1 MSQPP
6 VQQVATSKPASG
18 TGSPALKRN
27 AIGVPGIVFFVVA
40 AAAPLA
46 AALGA
51 SPMGFM
57 ALGAGAPG
65 AYVIAGLVL
74 ILFAVGYGSMSRF
87 VTSSAGF
94 AAYLELGLGRVVGF
108 AGAAVA
114 LLAYNCMLMGLYGVF
129 GFFASAVIGDLTGVE
144 TDWKL
149 WTALAWV
156 GVAVLG
162 YLEINLSAKV
172 LGVLMICEV
181 LILVIFDGAVLVQGG
196 ASGINLDSFQPS
208 NVFSDGLG
216 VALLF
221 AAASF
226 VGFEATAIYG
236 EEAKDPARTIPRAT
250 YVAVVLIAVFYALS
264 TWAISLAHGSEQIQ
278 QAATDDPSGF
288 VFAVNTQYV
297 GQWSTTIMNV
307 LLVTST
313 FAVLVA
319 FHNTLSRYM
328 FALGRSG
335 VLPRTVGV
343 THPRWQSPHRASV
356 TVTVLTLIVVGT
368 FMVAGADP
376 FTQLYAW
383 LVGVGTVGVLVMQA
397 ATSVAVMVFFL
408 RKKRTEFRLWS
419 GAIAPILA
427 ALGLTAATYLAQTN
441 WDILAGATSGIPTV
455 LPWLIVLAAIVGV
468 AGAWATRR
476 TRTSLTSS
484 FDDSDKGKTLPLVS
498 GAVAPAPHN

>member
-1 MSQPP
+1 MS
-6 VQQVATSKPASG
+6 V
-18 TGSPALKRN
+18 SPTKAAPSALKRN
-27 AIGVPGIVFFVVA
+27 AIGVPGIVFFVGA

-46 AALGA
+46 AALGG
-51 SPMGFM
+51 SPMAFT

-65 AYVIAGLVL
+65 AYLIAGVVL

-94 AAYLELGLGRVVGF
+94 AAYLEQGLGRATGF

-114 LLAYNCMLMGLYGVF
+114 LLSYNCMLMGLYGLF
-129 GFFASAVIGDLTGVE
+129 GFFCSAVIGDLTGVQ

-149 WTALAWV
+149 WTAIAWA

-172 LGVLMICEV
+172 LGVLMIGEV
-181 LILVIFDGAVLVQGG
+181 LILVLFDAAVLVQGG

-208 NVFSDGLG
+208 TVLSDGLG

-250 YVAVVLIAVFYALS
+250 YVAVVLIAVFYSLS
-264 TWAISLAHGSEQIQ
+264 TWAISLAHGTDQIR
-278 QAATDDPSGF
+278 QAATDDPAGF
-288 VFAVNTQYV
+288 VFAMNTQYV
-297 GQWSTTIMNV
+297 GQWSTLLMNV

-319 FHNTLSRYM
+319 FHNTLSRYK
-328 FALGRSG
+328 FSLGRSG
-335 VLPRTVGV
+335 ILPRTLGV
-343 THPRWQSPHRASV
+343 THRRWQSPHMASI
-356 TVTVLTLIVVGT
+356 TVTVLTLIVVGA
-368 FMVAGADP
+368 FMLAGADP
-376 FTQLYAW
+376 FAQLYAW

-397 ATSVAVMVFFL
+397 TTSVAVLAFFL
-408 RKKRTEFRLWS
+408 RKKRKEFRLWS
-419 GAIAPILA
+419 CAIAPVLA
-427 ALGLTAATYLAQTN
+427 ALGLAAATYLAVAN
-441 WDILAGATSGIPTV
+441 WDVLAGATSGIPTL
-455 LPWLIVLAAIVGV
+455 LPWLIVLAAAVGV
-468 AGAWATRR
+468 AWALVTRH
-476 TRTSLTSS
+476 TGTSLSTS
-484 FDDSDKGKTLPLVS
+484 FPDTDGDTPLPVVS
-498 GAVAPAPHN
+498 GAAAPR